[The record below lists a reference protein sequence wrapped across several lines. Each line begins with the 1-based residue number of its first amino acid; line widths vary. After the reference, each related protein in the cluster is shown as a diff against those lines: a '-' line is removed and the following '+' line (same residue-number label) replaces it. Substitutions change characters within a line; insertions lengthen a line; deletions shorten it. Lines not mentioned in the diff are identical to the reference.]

1 MRPLIGIPCLPGKR
15 LDNARPIYGNN
26 RAYVHA
32 VENAGGVPVLIPILD
47 DLTGLRAL
55 LPRLD
60 GLLLS
65 GGFDIQPQLYGE
77 EPHPLLGDV
86 VPELDALELALARW
100 AIEEDMPTLGICRG
114 LQMINTALGGTLYQ
128 DLGDQYA
135 SSVFHPNWDK
145 PRNTLSHRIYVEE
158 GSLMEQVLGSR
169 EVWVN
174 SLHHQAVKLSGNGVY
189 SSGHAEDG
197 VVELLEVPNQR
208 FMLAVQGHPEE
219 LYQDNPAWARLFRAF
234 IEACAAAPQ
243 VVHHIEIVEEA
254 VGIGVGR
261 M

>member
-65 GGFDIQPQLYGE
+65 GGFDIQPRLYGE
-77 EPHPLLGDV
+77 EPHPLLGEV

-128 DLGDQYA
+128 DLGDQYPG
-135 SSVFHPNWDK
+135 SLLHPNWDK

-158 GSLMEQVLGSR
+158 GSLMEQVLGRR

-174 SLHHQAVKLSGNGVY
+174 SLHHQAVKLPGTGVY
-189 SSGHAEDG
+189 ASGHAEDG

-208 FMLAVQGHPEE
+208 FM
-219 LYQDNPAWARLFRAF
+219 
-234 IEACAAAPQ
+234 
-243 VVHHIEIVEEA
+243 
-254 VGIGVGR
+254 
-261 M
+261 